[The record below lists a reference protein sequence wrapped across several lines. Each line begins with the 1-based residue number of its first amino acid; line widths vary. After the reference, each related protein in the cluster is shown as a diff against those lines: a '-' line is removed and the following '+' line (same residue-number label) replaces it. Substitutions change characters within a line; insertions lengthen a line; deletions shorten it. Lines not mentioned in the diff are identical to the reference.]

1 MPIQITEEGNAIIKG
16 LVTGKLSKEDLEAG
30 LPEIERSIAKH
41 GKIYV
46 LIELL
51 DFTGWE
57 VEAMWERMKFDT
69 KHFDDIERIAVVGK
83 KKWHELLDQFSS
95 PFSVAKT
102 SYFQPGESEK
112 ALLWL
117 KGGRK

>member
-1 MPIQITEEGNAIIKG
+1 MPVQITEKGNAVIKI
-16 LVTGKLSKEDLEAG
+16 LVTGKLSKEDLETG
-30 LPEIERSIAKH
+30 LPEVERSIAKH

-46 LIELL
+46 LVALQ
-51 DFTGWE
+51 DFEGWE

-83 KKWHELLDQFSS
+83 KKWHEWFEQFSS

-102 SYFQPGESEK
+102 AYFQPGESEK
-112 ALLWL
+112 AFLWL
-117 KGGRK
+117 KGGRN

>member
-1 MPIQITEEGNAIIKG
+1 MPVQITEEGSAVIKA
-16 LVTGKLSKEDLEAG
+16 LVTGKLSTDDLEAC
-30 LPEIERSIAKH
+30 LPEVEKSIAKH

-46 LIELL
+46 LIELV
-51 DFTGWE
+51 DFEGWE

-69 KHFDDIERIAVVGK
+69 KHFDDIERIAVVGR

-95 PFSVAKT
+95 PFSAAKT

-112 ALLWL
+112 AFLWL